1 MKRKKSISNIQL
13 KDSYSNVFQL
23 ASSSND
29 SRKILKNRD
38 QLIRVGRNPPSLE
51 IILHHPPSDVFV
63 VHDVNC
69 GNSHGTVA
77 ARQRAVARHRDQC
90 AKVPSAHITRGRTC
104 ARVDPSCGKKERL
117 TRVEISDVEC

>member
-38 QLIRVGRNPPSLE
+38 QLVRVGRNPPSLE
-51 IILHHPPSDVFV
+51 ITLHHPPSDVFV

-69 GNSHGTVA
+69 GNAHGTVA

-90 AKVPSAHITRGRTC
+90 ASLRESSVGAYYTRQNMRAGGPVLR
-104 ARVDPSCGKKERL
+104 
-117 TRVEISDVEC
+117 